1 MFAVQAPLFI
11 TITITITKVTIMF
24 KAITITLALFAIF
37 CVGVVGT
44 GEALVSAGKVTACK
58 KCERDYKAARTRS
71 EALEME
77 AARLVAAGAET
88 ARAR

>member
-11 TITITITKVTIMF
+11 TITITKVTIMF
-24 KAITITLALFAIF
+24 KTIIITLALFAIF

-58 KCERDYKAARTRS
+58 KCERDYKAARARS

-77 AARLVAAGAET
+77 AARLVAAGTET